1 MIIDNTG
8 PMVHPSRDE
17 MYKALLNKDT
27 SYERIFYAAIKTTGI
42 FCRPSCPAKKPKIEN
57 VEFYKTAKEALESGY
72 RPCKVCHPLANPNQT
87 PEYIR
92 KVLYE
97 IESKPGLKVKDG
109 DLRARGIE
117 PGKIRRWFLKH
128 HGMTFHTYQRLYR
141 INSAFKKIQ
150 NGDSITTAAYD
161 VGYESLSGF
170 AESFKSIFGV
180 SPKNSREKRIIDV
193 ARVETPLGTIF
204 ACAVEEGLCLLE
216 FTDRR
221 MLETELQ
228 QLARSFNAEIIQG
241 FNNHIKSVKEQLD
254 EYFMGER
261 KEFTVP
267 LFTPGTTFQ
276 RSVWDA
282 LRTVPYAQTI
292 SYQQQAEM
300 IGKPKAVRAV
310 ANANGMNRITI
321 IIPCH
326 RVIGADGTLTG
337 YGGGVWRKKWLL
349 DHEQKNN

>member
-1 MIIDNTG
+1 MLTTKT
-8 PMVHPSRDE
+8 
-17 MYKALLNKDT
+17 MYKALINKDT
-27 SYERIFYAAIKTTGI
+27 SYDGIFYAAIKTTGI
-42 FCRPSCPAKKPKIEN
+42 FCRPSCRAKKPKIDN

-92 KVLYE
+92 KILYE

-117 PGKIRRWFLKH
+117 PSRIRRWFLKH
-128 HGMTFHTYQRLYR
+128 HRMTFHAYQRLYR

-150 NGDSITTAAYD
+150 NGESVTGTAYD
-161 VGYESLSGF
+161 AGYESLSGF
-170 AESFKSIFGV
+170 ADSFKSVFGV
-180 SPKNSREKRIIDV
+180 SPKNSMGKRIIAV
-193 ARVETPLGTIF
+193 ARIETPLGTMF

-221 MLETELQ
+221 MLESELK
-228 QLARSFNAEIIQG
+228 QLAARLNAEILQG
-241 FNNHIKSVKEQLD
+241 FNNHLETVRKQLD
-254 EYFMGER
+254 EYFQGNR

-267 LFTPGTTFQ
+267 LFTPGTPFQ
-276 RSVWDA
+276 QSVWDA
-282 LRTVPYAQTI
+282 LRSIPYAQTV

-300 IGKPKAVRAV
+300 IGKPSAVRAV
-310 ANANGMNRITI
+310 ANANGMNRIAI

-349 DHEQKNN
+349 DHERSNLDK